1 MLRIESHLRSKATI
15 SLTRSRRL
23 RLQEKTEEL
32 ERDASQQITKDGDY
46 RLQSFHPRPGGT
58 SIHTLN

>member
-1 MLRIESHLRSKATI
+1 MLRIESYLRSKATI
-15 SLTRSRRL
+15 SLKRSKRL

-32 ERDASQQITKDGDY
+32 KRDASQQITKDGDY
-46 RLQSFHPRPGGT
+46 LLQSFHPHPDGT